1 MLISKW
7 RGRSAPFGGEQMPG
21 EPIETELALIR
32 RDIQVINDVLYGN
45 GNDRK
50 GLIDQIETLAG
61 AADRGRWALK
71 TMLWLGGSIVAVLT
85 ALGQLRSAW
94 TTIWGYN

>member
-1 MLISKW
+1 
-7 RGRSAPFGGEQMPG
+7 MPG

-50 GLIDQIETLAG
+50 GLIDQIETIAG

-94 TTIWGYN
+94 TTIWGHN

>member
-1 MLISKW
+1 
-7 RGRSAPFGGEQMPG
+7 MPG

-32 RDIQVINDVLYGN
+32 RDIQVINDVLCGN

-61 AADRGRWALK
+61 AADRGRWSL
-71 TMLWLGGSIVAVLT
+71 
-85 ALGQLRSAW
+85 
-94 TTIWGYN
+94 

>member
-1 MLISKW
+1 
-7 RGRSAPFGGEQMPG
+7 MPG

-45 GNDRK
+45 GNDSE

-61 AADRGRWALK
+61 ATDRGRWAVK
-71 TMLWLGGSIVAVLT
+71 TMLWWAA
-85 ALGQLRSAW
+85 ALSRF
-94 TTIWGYN
+94 

>member
-50 GLIDQIETLAG
+50 GLIDQIATLAG

-94 TTIWGYN
+94 TTIWGHH

>member
-1 MLISKW
+1 M
-7 RGRSAPFGGEQMPG
+7 RG

-32 RDIQVINDVLYGN
+32 RDIQVISDVLYGN

-61 AADRGRWALK
+61 AADRGRWSLK
-71 TMLWLGGSIVAVLT
+71 TMLWAKPFAEWDTTKDTRRGYRKAISWH
-85 ALGQLRSAW
+85 ALRRPQPN
-94 TTIWGYN
+94 Y

>member
-50 GLIDQIETLAG
+50 GLIDQIETPAG

-71 TMLWLGGSIVAVLT
+71 TMLWLCGSIVAVLT

>member
-1 MLISKW
+1 M
-7 RGRSAPFGGEQMPG
+7 RG

-32 RDIQVINDVLYGN
+32 RDIQVISDVLYGN

-61 AADRGRWALK
+61 AADRGRWSLNGASVFANTQVSDLAEE
-71 TMLWLGGSIVAVLT
+71 LYAI
-85 ALGQLRSAW
+85 
-94 TTIWGYN
+94 

>member
-1 MLISKW
+1 
-7 RGRSAPFGGEQMPG
+7 
-21 EPIETELALIR
+21 
-32 RDIQVINDVLYGN
+32 VINDVLYGN